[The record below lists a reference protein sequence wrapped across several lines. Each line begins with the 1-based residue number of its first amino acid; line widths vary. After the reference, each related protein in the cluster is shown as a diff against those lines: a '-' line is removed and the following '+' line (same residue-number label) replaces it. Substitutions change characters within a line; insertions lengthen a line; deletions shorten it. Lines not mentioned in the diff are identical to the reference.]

1 MEDLRVKRF
10 TRLNNN
16 PKVKAK
22 LFKDTKS
29 TSKKRPRSTSLEQK
43 SKIILFPGVTLPFKK
58 KSTVKKPF
66 IKTEF
71 CEEKDDLIENNEVLK
86 KNNFDFSKPSSSS
99 KNVWTQY
106 IKQEKP
112 ERIKIEDSDNRKFF
126 KSKVIHND
134 TPNR

>member
-1 MEDLRVKRF
+1 M
-10 TRLNNN
+10 
-16 PKVKAK
+16 
-22 LFKDTKS
+22 
-29 TSKKRPRSTSLEQK
+29 
-43 SKIILFPGVTLPFKK
+43 FPGVTLPFKK
-58 KSTVKKPF
+58 KSTNKKPF
-66 IKTEF
+66 IKTDIKTEL
-71 CEEKDDLIENNEVLK
+71 CEEKDDLIENNEVVK